1 MLSKEIQIY
10 LDAFRRLIR
19 RGGTTNIKKMLDKIH
34 PADLAMVFRHLA
46 PGERQ
51 MLFGMLPTQLAAAE
65 LLSELDQSLIE
76 ELLSTLEPLQIAN
89 IFQEIQP
96 DDQADILGY
105 LSEEK
110 SQVVLELLQSKQT
123 SNVEAL
129 LQYAPDT
136 AGGLMTPDVF
146 LLSQDTTAKD
156 AIEKLQESESAE
168 MVFYIYV
175 VEENNHLVGV
185 ISLRQLLTVAPTTLL
200 KDIMIHN
207 VLTVTPETDQEDV
220 AKIVSRYNILA
231 VPVVDEFNKLLG
243 IVTVDDVIDVIR
255 EEATEDILQMA
266 GAGSDHEIASKSAW
280 ENAKIRMPWLF
291 ASLLGGLAA
300 FYVITQFENTL
311 SKIAILA
318 AFIPVIMGMGGNIG
332 TQSSTIVVRGIAT
345 GRIAI
350 AEAWKVLFK
359 ESRVGLL
366 LGISYGIL
374 LAICVIILQ
383 NVGVISSGQ
392 NPIVLGAVIGSSL
405 AISMIASATIGTFIP
420 IFLERMDIDPAVAT
434 GPFVT
439 TFIDIMGIGIY
450 FTIATT
456 FLSV

>member
-10 LDAFRRLIR
+10 LDAFRRLMR
-19 RGGTTNIKKMLDKIH
+19 RGGVSNIKKMLDKIH
-34 PADLAMVFRHLA
+34 SADLAMVFRHLT
-46 PGERQ
+46 PDERQ
-51 MLFGMLPTQLAAAE
+51 MLFGMLPTKLAAAE

-76 ELLSTLEPLQIAN
+76 EILLELEPMRLAKILK
-89 IFQEIQP
+89 EIQP

-110 SQVVLELLQSKQT
+110 SQAVLNLLNPAQT
-123 SNVEAL
+123 SDVEAL
-129 LQYAPDT
+129 LQYEPDT

-146 LLSQDTTAKD
+146 TLTQDTTAKD
-156 AIEKLQESESAE
+156 AIGQLQGSESAE

-200 KDIMIHN
+200 KNIMIHN

-300 FYVITQFENTL
+300 FYVITQFQATL
-311 SKIAILA
+311 SRIAILA

-332 TQSSTIVVRGIAT
+332 TQSSTIVVRALAT

-350 AEAWKVLFK
+350 TEAWKVLFK
-359 ESRVGLL
+359 ESRVGVL
-366 LGISYGIL
+366 LGLSYGVLLAFCVIL
-374 LAICVIILQ
+374 LQYFQIIDSAQ
-383 NVGVISSGQ
+383 NHFA
-392 NPIVLGAVIGSSL
+392 LGIIIGSSL

-420 IFLERMDIDPAVAT
+420 IFLERMNIDPAVAT

-450 FTIATT
+450 FTIATI
-456 FLSV
+456 FLPI

>member
-19 RGGTTNIKKMLDKIH
+19 RGGTSNIQKMLEKIH
-34 PADLAMVFRHLA
+34 PADLAMVFRHLT
-46 PGERQ
+46 PDERQ
-51 MLFGMLPTQLAAAE
+51 MLFGMLPTQIAAAE
-65 LLSELDQSLIE
+65 LFSELDQSLIE
-76 ELLSTLEPLQIAN
+76 EILSELDSPRLAKILK
-89 IFQEIQP
+89 EIQP

-110 SQVVLELLQSKQT
+110 AQAVLELLEPAQT
-123 SNVEAL
+123 SDVEAL
-129 LQYAPDT
+129 LQYEPDT

-146 LLSQDTTAKD
+146 TLLQDTTAKE
-156 AIEKLQESESAE
+156 AIAQLQESESAE
-168 MVFYIYV
+168 MVFYVYV

-185 ISLRQLLTVAPTTLL
+185 ISLRQLLTVVPTTTL
-200 KDIMIHN
+200 KKIMIHN

-300 FYVITQFENTL
+300 FYIISQFENTL

-332 TQSSTIVVRGIAT
+332 MQSSTIVVRGLAT

-350 AEAWKVLFK
+350 TEAWKVLFK

-374 LAICVIILQ
+374 LAFCVVLLQ
-383 NVGVISSGQ
+383 NLGIIDSSQ
-392 NPIVLGAVIGSSL
+392 NHFALGFVIGASL

-456 FLSV
+456 FLTL